1 MNDRIDVT
9 KVHAQHETMAVDV
22 NIPGH
27 EPRATTALF
36 RRSRE
41 QLIAREGGRCWVSGL
56 TAEQLGAPLEAH
68 HHPIE
73 RSMANMIDWQR
84 FATDCKAGIWGPHAK
99 GFDWDGFFE
108 GATTQ
113 RVEVPAQDGEEAYT
127 VTLVIPRDPYLF
139 VDDMTVNG
147 LLLGKEYHT
156 GLNEGIHR
164 LPFPYWIA
172 RKYGREGYVFSSV
185 ETIHNARFQ
194 PE

>member
-1 MNDRIDVT
+1 MNDVT
-9 KVHAQHETMAVDV
+9 KVHAQHDTLDVDI

-36 RRSRE
+36 TRTRKVLIERE
-41 QLIAREGGRCWVSGL
+41 QGRCWVSGL
-56 TAEQLGAPLEAH
+56 TEKELGHPLEAH

-73 RSMANMIDWQR
+73 RSMANMIDWER
-84 FATDCKAGIWGPHAK
+84 FSRDARAGHWGPHAQ
-99 GFDWDGFFE
+99 GFDWETFFH
-108 GATTQ
+108 GSTLQQVTVAAT
-113 RVEVPAQDGEEAYT
+113 DDEEAYT
-127 VTLVIPRDPYLF
+127 VTFRVPVDPYLF

-147 LLLGKEYHT
+147 LLLGRDYHT
-156 GLNEGIHR
+156 GKNEGIHR